1 LLLTNLT
8 GNPCMVVPDGF
19 DSTGHPTSISFLGN
33 LMDEA
38 KIVEFAYAFQRAT
51 DFDEQH
57 PKGF

>member
-1 LLLTNLT
+1 
-8 GNPCMVVPDGF
+8 
-19 DSTGHPTSISFLGN
+19 
-33 LMDEA
+33 MDEA